1 MKDTWDRVCVDTAE
15 EGALG
20 CDGDRTP
27 TGVGRLHCVCVCVC
41 PPSASRRLCRFRE
54 GSVGPRAGGRL
65 SVDFVLQ
72 MLQAVALFLASG
84 LETAALKA
92 AGAWYA
98 PAVPSRM
105 TPYPTR

>member
-1 MKDTWDRVCVDTAE
+1 M
-15 EGALG
+15 
-20 CDGDRTP
+20 
-27 TGVGRLHCVCVCVC
+27 
-41 PPSASRRLCRFRE
+41 
-54 GSVGPRAGGRL
+54 GPRAGGRL

-72 MLQAVALFLASG
+72 MLQAVALFLAFG

-105 TPYPTR
+105 TPYPTKRA